1 MFVHSGSAV
10 VSKEGAV
17 DMSVYLRIT
26 LIISSILTCVYI
38 ARKLRKSQIQ
48 VMDTVFWI
56 GLSVVFIVL
65 SIFPQV
71 AAWGAELFGFMASV
85 NFIFLV
91 VIFLLLLRCFSMTI
105 RISQLEEK
113 LHSLVEELA
122 IREKKRQDSQ
132 EV

>member
-1 MFVHSGSAV
+1 
-10 VSKEGAV
+10 
-17 DMSVYLRIT
+17 MSVYLRIT
-26 LIISSILTCVYI
+26 LIISSILACVYI

-71 AAWGAELFGFMASV
+71 AAWGAELFGFMAPV

-91 VIFLLLLRCFSMTI
+91 VIFLLLLRCFLMTI

-122 IREKKRQDSQ
+122 VREKKRQDSQ